1 VTEKKKP
8 LQTKLTKTQAAKSGE
23 TDLSIFGL
31 QQEFATKF
39 CAGFLESM
47 TDGFWVLD
55 EEWRCIYINN
65 RQTQLFGLS
74 QDEILGKNFWEL
86 FPDTVDSI
94 IYTNLHKAITA
105 QIAVNFAYYHQEL
118 QRWLE
123 YRAYPAINAVY
134 IFTFDVTKQ
143 QTALAEQAQCSSDRQ
158 REEQRK
164 NAQYAVTRVLAE
176 ATNLVDAVPAI
187 LQSLCESLG
196 WQLGVIWQVDHHH
209 KVLRHVNSWQSPTS
223 NLQTFITENQQTTFA
238 PGIGLP
244 GRIWVSHKPAWIS
257 KISEDSNFTRAAT
270 ALKSGLNTVF
280 GFPILLGN
288 EMLGVIECFS
298 SRIQEPDEDLLQ
310 MMATIGSQIGQ
321 FMERKRTEAA
331 LKDSQE
337 LFQRF
342 MQHSPITAFIK
353 DETGRYIYVNAKVE
367 QIFNWQQ
374 ADLLGKTDFDLFPL
388 STAEQIHTR
397 DLEALHHDQLIQYL
411 ETAQLEYGEHHFMT
425 FKFPFQDAA
434 GRKLLAGMSIDI
446 TEQQAALRERIQAE
460 AALRESEE
468 NLRLALEAARMV
480 AWTWDASRNIIQR
493 SATACDVLGLPAEML
508 TGSGEEGW
516 ELVHPDD
523 LQQHQANVQEAIAS
537 GGSYISEFRIVR
549 PDNGEIIWVEDRG
562 QVNCDQNG
570 NLIGIKGALFNIS
583 DVYDE
588 LRLRKQVETA
598 LREREERFSTL
609 FNGMEDWVL
618 VYHLSSNF
626 QPGQLIEVNEQACKK
641 LGYDR
646 EELLTMSVAHIIDLS
661 SINPQSLIEKLIAEK
676 HLVVESVHITKDGRR
691 LPVEVSATLF
701 TLNGLPTIQAICR
714 DITERK
720 QAEAEREQLLKQE
733 QAAREE
739 AEAANRIKDEFLAVL
754 SHELRT
760 PLNPI
765 LGWTQMLRNRKLD
778 MEATDKALATIE
790 RNARLQTQ
798 LIEDLL
804 DISRILRGKI
814 VLNIATVNLT
824 TTIEAALETV
834 RLAAEAKNIHIQ
846 TRFSPDVEQISGDAA
861 RLQQV
866 VWNLLSNAVKFT
878 PDGGQVE
885 VRLAQVGK
893 YAQIQVQDTGKGISP
908 EFLPYVFEYFRQ
920 EDSTTTRKFGG
931 LGLGL
936 AIARHITELHGG
948 TVKVESWGENLGAT
962 FTISLP
968 VIVNDIVHSQDHQT
982 SLQDLNLNQLKIL
995 AIDDDADMR
1004 DLIVAI
1010 LKLYGAEVTVAA
1022 SAVEALILLEKYQ
1035 PDVLISDI
1043 GMPGVNG
1050 YTLMR
1055 QIKTQMPEQYRKIP
1069 AIALTAYAGEYDQRQ
1084 AIAAGFQLHIP
1095 KPVVPEELVR
1105 AIASVIVGDR

>member
-1 VTEKKKP
+1 VNKKKEP
-8 LQTKLTKTQAAKSGE
+8 LESASIETIAAKSSE
-23 TDLSIFGL
+23 ADLIMPCL
-31 QQEFATKF
+31 HQEFATKF

-47 TDGFWVLD
+47 KDGFWVLD
-55 EEWRCIYINN
+55 QEWHCIYINQ
-65 RQTQLFGLS
+65 RQTELFGIS
-74 QDEILGKNFWEL
+74 QSEILSKNFWEL
-86 FPDTVDSI
+86 FPEAVESV
-94 IYTNLHKAITA
+94 IYTELHRAVTE
-105 QIAVNFAYYHQEL
+105 QIAVNFAYYQQKSQL
-118 QRWLE
+118 CLE
-123 YRAYPAINAVY
+123 YRVYPAENAVY
-134 IFTFDVTKQ
+134 IFTFDITNQ
-143 QTALAEQAQCSSDRQ
+143 QTALIEQAQCSSDRQ

-164 NAQYAVTRVLAE
+164 AAQYAVTRVLAE
-176 ATNLVDAVPAI
+176 ATTLVDAVPAI

-209 KVLRHVNSWQSPTS
+209 NVLRHVNSWQSPTS
-223 NLQTFITENQQTTFA
+223 DLQTFITENQQTTFA
-238 PGIGLP
+238 SGIGLP
-244 GRIWVSHKPAWIS
+244 GRIWVSHEPAWIS
-257 KISEDSNFTRAAT
+257 KISEDSNFTRATT
-270 ALKSGLNTVF
+270 AIKNGLNTVF
-280 GFPILLGN
+280 GFPILLGY

-298 SRIQEPDEDLLQ
+298 DRIQEPDEDLLQ

-331 LKDSQE
+331 LRDSQE

-353 DETGRYIYVNAKVE
+353 DETGRYVYVNAKVE
-367 QIFNWQQ
+367 QMFNCQP
-374 ADLLGKTDFDLFPL
+374 AYLLGKTDFDLFPL
-388 STAEQIHTR
+388 STAQQVRTH
-397 DLEALHHDQLIQYL
+397 DLEVLHSDQLIQYL
-411 ETAQLEYGEHHFMT
+411 EKVQLEHGEYNFMT

-446 TEQQAALRERIQAE
+446 TERIQAE

-468 NLRLALEAARMV
+468 NLSLALEAARMV
-480 AWTWDASRNIIQR
+480 AWTWDTSTDIITR
-493 SATACDVLGLPAEML
+493 SATACDVLGLLPEML
-508 TGSGEEGW
+508 TASGKQGW
-516 ELVHPDD
+516 DLVYPDD
-523 LQQHQANVQEAIAS
+523 LPQHQAKVQEAIAS
-537 GGSYISEFRIVR
+537 GGSYISELRILR

-562 QVNCDQNG
+562 QVNCDQAG

-583 DVYDE
+583 D
-588 LRLRKQVETA
+588 RKQVETA

-618 VYHLSSNF
+618 VYHLTSDF
-626 QPGQLIEVNEQACKK
+626 QPGKLIEVNEQACKK

-646 EELLTMSVAHIIDLS
+646 EELLTMSVAKIIDLS
-661 SINPQSLIEKLIAEK
+661 FINPQIYIDKLIAEK

-714 DITERK
+714 DIIERK

-765 LGWTQMLRNRKLD
+765 LGWTQMLRTRKLD
-778 MEATDKALATIE
+778 SEATNRALATIE
-790 RNARLQTQ
+790 RNAKLQTQ

-814 VLNIATVNLT
+814 VLNEAKVNLT

-834 RLAAEAKNIHIQ
+834 RLAAEAKNIRIQ
-846 TRFSPDVEQISGDAA
+846 TEFSPDVGQVSADAA

-866 VWNLLSNAVKFT
+866 LWNLLSNAIKFT
-878 PDGGQVE
+878 PDGGQVKICLE
-885 VRLAQVGK
+885 QVDK
-893 YAQIQVQDTGKGISP
+893 YAQIQVTDTGKGISP

-948 TVKVESWGENLGAT
+948 TVKVESPGEDLGAT
-962 FTISLP
+962 FTIKLP
-968 VIVNDIVHSQDHQT
+968 VIANEIAHSQDNKT
-982 SLQDLNLNQLKIL
+982 SVQDLNLNQLKIL

-1010 LKLYGAEVTVAA
+1010 LKLHGAEVKVAA
-1022 SAVEALILLEKYQ
+1022 SAAEALILLEKDS

-1043 GMPGVNG
+1043 GMPVVNG

-1055 QIKTQMPEQYRKIP
+1055 EIQTQMPEKYRKIP

-1084 AIAAGFQLHIP
+1084 ALAAGFKLHLA
-1095 KPVVPEELVR
+1095 KPVVPEELIK
-1105 AIASVIVGDR
+1105 AIALVIKQ